1 MWIAVVSLRD
11 LSGGPSRCKNMVL
24 FESHGPLDIRP
35 MHLSVVHLFACVSEL
50 MARTSGWCCGTRQD
64 RRSLMPSPRPTT
76 EVRVLETPWTCV
88 WLSLS
93 GCVTRVR
100 SCRRSGLCA
109 GLLHHRQRVLWGHR
123 QLVGES
129 GDGGR
134 GHTHRPGAE
143 QNRSAGRHG
152 YQKVRPKE
160 SLLHSIC
167 DCRDWCG

>member
-1 MWIAVVSLRD
+1 
-11 LSGGPSRCKNMVL
+11 MVL
-24 FESHGPLDIRP
+24 FEIHPISSRNCCVLIHFNSLLDIRP
-35 MHLSVVHLFACVSEL
+35 MHILVFHLFACVSEL
-50 MARTSGWCCGTRQD
+50 MVRTSGWCCGTRQD

-76 EVRVLETPWTCV
+76 EVRLLETLWTCV

-93 GCVTRVR
+93 GFVTCVW

-109 GLLHHRQRVLWGHR
+109 GLLHHRQRVLWGR
-123 QLVGES
+123 QQLEGES

-134 GHTHRPGAE
+134 GHTQCLGAE

-152 YQKVRPKE
+152 YQKVRQNE
-160 SLLHSIC
+160 SLMHSIS